1 MNENLRTQ
9 ALAGSITPQLEG
21 AAQSKTHPQRTP
33 AQSNTK
39 PEKGGTDH
47 E

>member
-21 AAQSKTHPQRTP
+21 AAQSETHPQRTP
-33 AQSNTK
+33 AQTDAKS
-39 PEKGGTDH
+39 EKGGAKS
-47 E
+47 